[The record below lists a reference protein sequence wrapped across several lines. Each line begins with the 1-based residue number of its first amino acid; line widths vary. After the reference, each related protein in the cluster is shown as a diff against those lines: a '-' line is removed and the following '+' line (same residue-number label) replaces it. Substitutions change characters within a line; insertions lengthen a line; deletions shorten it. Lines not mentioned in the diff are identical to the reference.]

1 MQKTVCKPLT
11 RRTLSFVD
19 KLYGEKLFAYIY
31 AHMCQS
37 SGEEEKKRGI
47 SDESEFFEKQF
58 LAL

>member
-37 SGEEEKKRGI
+37 SGEEEKKAGDYQMNP
-47 SDESEFFEKQF
+47 SF
-58 LAL
+58 LKNSF